1 MHVCI
6 TSIAKVT
13 STYCYVHRIIFYDF
27 QSEKLQKKNEREAI
41 MQNTFHVVKVDQ
53 VLRKENAV
61 AAANAV

>member
-1 MHVCI
+1 MHYIDCNSNI
-6 TSIAKVT
+6 YILL
-13 STYCYVHRIIFYDF
+13 HRIIFYDF
-27 QSEKLQKKNEREAI
+27 QSEKLQGKNEREAI

>member
-13 STYCYVHRIIFYDF
+13 STYCYSGIIFYDF
-27 QSEKLQKKNEREAI
+27 QSEKLQGKNEREAI

>member
-1 MHVCI
+1 MHYIDCKSNI
-6 TSIAKVT
+6 YILLLRNHFLRLSKWKTS
-13 STYCYVHRIIFYDF
+13 
-27 QSEKLQKKNEREAI
+27 EKNEREAI

>member
-13 STYCYVHRIIFYDF
+13 STYCYTGSFSTTFKVKNFR
-27 QSEKLQKKNEREAI
+27 KNEREAI